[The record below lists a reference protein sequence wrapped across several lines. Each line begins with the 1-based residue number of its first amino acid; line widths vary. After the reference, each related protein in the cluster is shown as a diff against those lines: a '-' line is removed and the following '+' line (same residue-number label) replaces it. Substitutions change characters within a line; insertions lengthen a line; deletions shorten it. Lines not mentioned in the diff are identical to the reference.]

1 MTPTPQ
7 EAARLSEA
15 KAATVS
21 GPTILLS
28 SGQYFNFE
36 RPDECEFDIEDIA
49 CGLANTCRFGGQ
61 CPEFYSVAEHS
72 VYVSMLVPEELRWFG
87 LMHDAAEAFIGDMP
101 KPLKEMLPDYKAVE
115 ARVEAAVA
123 DRFGLPHKMPPEI
136 KRADIIM
143 LRTEQQQLM
152 RNHDTWHW
160 TFGFE
165 PAELTIQR
173 LSPADAK
180 VFFLNAVRTILETP
194 DVDAQ

>member
-1 MTPTPQ
+1 MTAH
-7 EAARLSEA
+7 ELSSLNEA

-28 SGQYFNFE
+28 SGKYFNFE

-61 CPEFYSVAEHS
+61 CSEFYSVAEHS
-72 VYVSMLVPEELRWFG
+72 VYVSMLVPEELRWYA

-101 KPLKEMLPDYKAVE
+101 KPLKEILPDYKTVE
-115 ARVEAAVA
+115 QRVEAAVA

-152 RNHDTWHW
+152 RNHDSWHW
-160 TFGFE
+160 TFGCE
-165 PAELTIQR
+165 PADLTIQC
-173 LSPADAK
+173 LSPGAAK
-180 VFFLNAVRTILETP
+180 TFFLDAVCTLTPERTPTP
-194 DVDAQ
+194 